1 MFKKVFL
8 ISILSLSVMS
18 VFNPAQA
25 NIFSGVQ
32 EKPTISPMLKET
44 LPAVVSISVSKG
56 KKIDLDFED
65 LPKNKEVEEM
75 MKRYN
80 DLQKKYN
87 KEKSS
92 LGSGVIIDSDKGYII
107 TNQHVIDEA
116 NEIKIIFNN
125 KEEIIAKLIGEDKKT
140 DIAVLQFNTKELKT
154 KIKDVKLS
162 NLKEVE
168 VGDFV
173 VAIGNPYGL
182 SQTVTTGIVSAL
194 GRGGIGINGVENF
207 IQTDAAINQGNS
219 GGALLDH
226 KGELIGMNTAIL
238 SPSGGSTGIGF
249 AIPST
254 IIKIITEQLITNGKT
269 KRVAF
274 GIMGATISDKMKER
288 LDLKVKSGVAIFE
301 VNENSPAEKG
311 GIQIGDVIVEID
323 GDKIDSIQN
332 LVTKVTML
340 KENQKVKVVFYRG
353 SEKKTTEVVMIEREK
368 VLPEESDNE
377 GYKSDFLRGIIFEYK
392 GGKFSVKEINEETPF
407 TNLFLESDE
416 IISVNNKKIKSM
428 KELDDLF
435 EKEDSFAIL
444 LNRDNREKI
453 IYFEK

>member
-8 ISILSLSVMS
+8 VSLLSLSVIS
-18 VFNPAQA
+18 SLNPAQA
-25 NIFSGVQ
+25 NILYNNQ

-56 KKIDLDFED
+56 KKVDLDFEN

-80 DLQKKYN
+80 DLQNKYN
-87 KEKSS
+87 KEQNS
-92 LGSGVIIDSDKGYII
+92 LGSGVIIDSNKGYII
-107 TNQHVIDEA
+107 TNQHVIDGA
-116 NEIKIIFNN
+116 NEIKVIFNN
-125 KEEIIAKLIGEDKKT
+125 KEEIKAKLIGEDKKT
-140 DIAVLQFNTKELKT
+140 DIAVIQFETKDLKL

-162 NLKEVE
+162 DLNNVE

-219 GGALLDH
+219 GGALLNY

-274 GIMGATISDKMKER
+274 GIMGATISEKMVQKMN
-288 LDLKVKSGVAIFE
+288 LKVKKGVAIFE

-311 GIQIGDVIVEID
+311 GIKIGDVIVEID
-323 GDKIDSIQN
+323 GDKIESIQN

-340 KENQKVKVVFYRG
+340 KEDQKVKVVYYRG
-353 SEKKTTEVVMIEREK
+353 SEKKVTEVTMIEREK
-368 VLPEESDNE
+368 IIPSEEENKD
-377 GYKSDFLRGIIFEYK
+377 YKSEFLKGIVFEYK
-392 GGKFSVKEINEETPF
+392 NNKFLLKEITEETPF
-407 TNLFLESDE
+407 SNLFLDGDE
-416 IISVNNKKIKSM
+416 IVSINGIKIKSM
-428 KELDDLF
+428 KDLDDLL
-435 EKEDSFAIL
+435 EKEEAFAIL
-444 LNRDNREKI
+444 LKRENREKI

>member
-8 ISILSLSVMS
+8 VSLLSLSVILS
-18 VFNPAQA
+18 LNPAQA
-25 NIFSGVQ
+25 NILYSNQ

-56 KKIDLDFED
+56 KKVDLDFEN

-80 DLQKKYN
+80 DLQNKYN
-87 KEKSS
+87 KEQNS
-92 LGSGVIIDSDKGYII
+92 LGSGVIIDSNKGYII
-107 TNQHVIDEA
+107 TNQHVIDGA
-116 NEIKIIFNN
+116 NEIKVIFNN
-125 KEEIIAKLIGEDKKT
+125 KEEIKAKLIGEDKKT
-140 DIAVLQFNTKELKT
+140 DIAVIQFETKDLKS

-162 NLKEVE
+162 DLNNVE

-219 GGALLDH
+219 GGALLNY

-274 GIMGATISDKMKER
+274 GIMGATISEKMVQKMN
-288 LDLKVKSGVAIFE
+288 LKVKKGVAIFE

-311 GIQIGDVIVEID
+311 GIKIGDVIVEID
-323 GDKIDSIQN
+323 GDKIESIQN

-340 KENQKVKVVFYRG
+340 KEDQKVKVVYYRG
-353 SEKKTTEVVMIEREK
+353 SEKKVTEVTMIEREK
-368 VLPEESDNE
+368 IIPSEEENKD
-377 GYKSDFLRGIIFEYK
+377 YKSEFLKGIVFEYK
-392 GGKFSVKEINEETPF
+392 NNKFLLKEITEETPF
-407 TNLFLESDE
+407 SNLFLDGDE
-416 IISVNNKKIKSM
+416 IVSINGIKIKSM
-428 KELDDLF
+428 KELDDLL
-435 EKEDSFAIL
+435 EKEEAFAIL
-444 LNRDNREKI
+444 LKRENREKI

>member
-8 ISILSLSVMS
+8 ISMLSLSIMS
-18 VFNPAQA
+18 IFNSAEA
-25 NIFSGVQ
+25 SIFSNQ
-32 EKPTISPMLKET
+32 EGKPTISPMLKET

-56 KKIDLDFED
+56 KKIDLDFEG
-65 LPKNKEVEEM
+65 LPKNKDVADIL
-75 MKRYN
+75 KRYN
-80 DLQKKYN
+80 ELQNKYN
-87 KEKSS
+87 KEKNS
-92 LGSGVIIDSDKGYII
+92 LGSGVIIDSNKGYII

-116 NEIKIIFNN
+116 DEIKVIFNN
-125 KEEIIAKLIGEDKKT
+125 KEEIVAKLVGEDKKT
-140 DIAVLQFNTKELKT
+140 DIAVLQFEAKKLKT
-154 KIKDVKLS
+154 KVKDVKLS
-162 NLKEVE
+162 NLKDVE

-219 GGALLDH
+219 GGALLNH
-226 KGELIGMNTAIL
+226 NGELIGMNTAIL
-238 SPSGGSTGIGF
+238 SQSGGSTGIGF

-254 IIKIITEQLITNGKT
+254 IIKVITDQLITTGKT

-274 GIMGATISDKMKER
+274 GIVGTTVTEKMKST
-288 LDLKVKSGVAIFE
+288 LNLKTNAGVTIFE

-311 GIQIGDVIVEID
+311 GIQVGDVIVEID
-323 GDKIDSIQN
+323 GDKIESIQN
-332 LVTKVTML
+332 LITKVTML

-353 SEKKTTEVVMIEREK
+353 NERKETEVVMIEREK
-368 VLPEESDNE
+368 IIPEESEDKD
-377 GYKSDFLRGIIFEYK
+377 YKSEFLKGIFFEYK
-392 GGKFSVKEINEETPF
+392 NNKFLVKEITEETNF
-407 TNLFLESDE
+407 TNLFLEGDE
-416 IISVNNKKIKSM
+416 IVTVNNKKIKSM
-428 KELDDLF
+428 SELDSLF

-444 LNRDNREKI
+444 VKREDREKI